1 VIGQLKRIV
10 ELNDLNKLNRQESA
24 GNLVAF
30 TSGKGGAGKS
40 VLSLNMAY
48 SLSSKGK
55 KVLYADLDLNFANAH
70 ILLNI
75 LPPKNIKDYFEG
87 RSLINNIIT
96 KVDNNLF
103 LLPGNSGAIEMKG
116 FIKRKIESLINE
128 LKKISV
134 NYDFI
139 FIDTGQINDVQQMEI
154 LLNSDL
160 IVLITSP
167 EPTAVMDA
175 YVIVK
180 MLNKH
185 NCDINK
191 FVIINKCSDEEESRI
206 TFNNISTASEHFLN
220 EKLNLLGYV
229 NFDSLVYK
237 SITSQKLLMKE
248 NSNSIVYRQI
258 SKISVALSEFIQV
271 ANIPQPY

>member
-1 VIGQLKRIV
+1 MIGQLKRIV
-10 ELNDLNKLNRQESA
+10 ELNDLDKLNRQESA
-24 GNLVAF
+24 GNLIAF

-48 SLSSKGK
+48 FLCSQGK

-70 ILLNI
+70 ILLNMI
-75 LPPKNIKDYFEG
+75 PPKNIKDYFEG
-87 RSLINNIIT
+87 RSLLNNIIT

-103 LLPGNSGAIEMKG
+103 LLPGNSGSIEING
-116 FIKRKIESLINE
+116 FIKRKIESLISE

-134 NYDFI
+134 DYDFV
-139 FIDTGQINDVQQMEI
+139 FIDTGQINDLQQMEF
-154 LLNSDL
+154 LLNADL
-160 IVLITSP
+160 IALITSP

-185 NCDINK
+185 NCNVNK
-191 FVIINKCSDEEESRI
+191 FIIINKCSDEEEGRI
-206 TFNNISTASEHFLN
+206 TFKNISTASEQFLN

-229 NFDSLVYK
+229 NFDSLVHK

-248 NSNSIVYRQI
+248 NSNSNIYHQI
-258 SKISVALSEFIQV
+258 SEISTTLTEFIQV
-271 ANIPQPY
+271 ANIPQP

>member
-10 ELNDLNKLNRQESA
+10 ELNNLDKLNRQESV
-24 GNLVAF
+24 GNLIAF

-48 SLSSKGK
+48 SLSSQGK

-70 ILLNI
+70 ILLNMI
-75 LPPKNIKDYFEG
+75 PPKNIKDYFEG
-87 RSLINNIIT
+87 RSLIKNIIT
-96 KVDNNLF
+96 KVDKNLF
-103 LLPGNSGAIEMKG
+103 LLPGNSGAMEIKG

-134 NYDFI
+134 NYDFV
-139 FIDTGQINDVQQMEI
+139 FLDTGQINDLQQMEF

-185 NCDINK
+185 NCGDNK
-191 FVIINKCSDEEESRI
+191 FVIVNKCSDEEEGRI
-206 TFNNISTASEHFLN
+206 TFNNINTASEHFLN

-229 NFDSLVYK
+229 NFDSLVHK

-258 SKISVALSEFIQV
+258 SELSVAISEFIQV
-271 ANIPQPY
+271 ANIPQP

>member
-1 VIGQLKRIV
+1 MIGQLKRIV
-10 ELNDLNKLNRQESA
+10 ELNNLDKLNRQDSV
-24 GNLVAF
+24 GNLIAF

-48 SLSSKGK
+48 SLSSQGK

-70 ILLNI
+70 ILLNMI
-75 LPPKNIKDYFEG
+75 PPKNIKDYFEG
-87 RSLINNIIT
+87 RSLIKNIIT
-96 KVDNNLF
+96 KVDKNLF
-103 LLPGNSGAIEMKG
+103 LLHGNSGAMEING

-134 NYDFI
+134 NYDFV
-139 FIDTGQINDVQQMEI
+139 FIDTGQINDLQQMEF

-185 NCDINK
+185 NCGDNK
-191 FVIINKCSDEEESRI
+191 FVIVNKCSDEEEGRI
-206 TFNNISTASEHFLN
+206 TFNNINTASEHFLN

-229 NFDSLVYK
+229 NFDSLVHK

-248 NSNSIVYRQI
+248 NSNSNVYRQI
-258 SKISVALSEFIQV
+258 SELSVAISEFIQV
-271 ANIPQPY
+271 ANIPQP

>member
-1 VIGQLKRIV
+1 MIGQLKRIV
-10 ELNDLNKLNRQESA
+10 ELNNLDKLNRQESV
-24 GNLVAF
+24 GNLIVF

-48 SLSSKGK
+48 SLSSQGK

-70 ILLNI
+70 ILLNMI
-75 LPPKNIKDYFEG
+75 PPKNIKDYFEG
-87 RSLINNIIT
+87 RSLIKNIIT
-96 KVDNNLF
+96 KVDKNLF
-103 LLPGNSGAIEMKG
+103 LLPGNSGAMEING

-134 NYDFI
+134 NYDFV
-139 FIDTGQINDVQQMEI
+139 FIDTGQINDLQQMEF

-185 NCDINK
+185 NCGDNK
-191 FVIINKCSDEEESRI
+191 FVIVNKCSDEEECRI
-206 TFNNISTASEHFLN
+206 TFNNINTASEHFLN

-258 SKISVALSEFIQV
+258 SELSVAISEFIQV
-271 ANIPQPY
+271 ANIPQS